1 MTNTERIRACREI
14 MDQILGE
21 APSRP
26 VCRMELSREPFAVT
40 DSHLG
45 GTPYV
50 PRGGE
55 IPTNEDGNQLWLC
68 AQINFAQAPPLEGF
82 PREGMLQIFLPD
94 WDLDGGFGVISGG
107 PTEQLQWRAVWH
119 ETVDETVTE
128 EECRA
133 KMSVLWEEASK
144 ERMLRPPHKF
154 DLEAIAKGNT
164 NLWRAPDV
172 PLKVRFAP
180 VEQEPIF
187 DEDEDDFDGQFM
199 ALAQARL
206 PGEDWKKL
214 HPRRMF
220 SGMETPEEEAEID
233 ALRLRLEP
241 AGGCK
246 LGGTPLFL
254 QDDPREYEEGLEEW
268 SILLLQLDDD
278 SLRLSGLGDM
288 DLYLGGCGTM
298 NFLIRPEDLK
308 KRDFSNVLAQWSCT

>member
-1 MTNTERIRACREI
+1 M
-14 MDQILGE
+14 LG
-21 APSRP
+21 ASPSRP

-55 IPTNEDGNQLWLC
+55 IPTSEDGNQLWLC
-68 AQINFAQAPPLEGF
+68 AQINFAQVPPLEGF

-94 WDLDGGFGVISGG
+94 WDLDGGFGLISGRSI
-107 PTEQLQWRAVWH
+107 EQLEWRAVWH
-119 ETVDETVTE
+119 EAVDETVTE

-133 KMSVLWEEASK
+133 KMAVPWEEATK
-144 ERMLRPPHKF
+144 ERMPRPPHKV
-154 DLEAIAKGNT
+154 DLEDITKGNLD
-164 NLWRAPDV
+164 LWRAPNV

-187 DEDEDDFDGQFM
+187 DEDEDDFDGRFA
-199 ALAQARL
+199 ALAEVRL
-206 PGEDWKKL
+206 PGMDVKKL

-220 SGMETPEEEAEID
+220 SGTETEEERAEIA

-254 QDDPREYEEGLEEW
+254 QCDPREYEDGLEEW

-278 SLRLSGLGDM
+278 TLRLSGSWNM
-288 DLYLGGCGTM
+288 ELYLGGCGTM

-308 KRDFSNVLAQWSCT
+308 NRDFSNVLAQWSCT